1 MRVEPGKDAFQA
13 VEAEIGGAGA
23 GEAVVGFGGVAD
35 VFDGAAEAAE
45 GGEELI
51 GLLDGAAEVAFAVED
66 EEWGVDAAGEEQ
78 RRGGQVGIG
87 GKGAGDGGGEVGA
100 VVVV

>member
-1 MRVEPGKDAFQA
+1 MRVEPGQNPLEA
-13 VEAEIGGAGA
+13 VKAQVRRAGA
-23 GEAVVGFGGVAD
+23 CEAVVGFGRVAD

-66 EEWGVDAAGEEQ
+66 EEWGVDTAVEVQ
-78 RRGGQVGIG
+78 RRGSKIS
-87 GKGAGDGGGEVGA
+87 KHADCERTH
-100 VVVV
+100 